1 MLYDWIKILHIAAWT
16 SWMAGLFYLP
26 RLLVYHAETAA
37 PGTLQS
43 QTFKIMER
51 KLLKLIMTPAML
63 VAWGSGLW
71 VAWQLDAFLDGWFH
85 AKLAL
90 VLAMSGFHGF
100 CAARVRAFAE
110 DRNDKTGRYY
120 RIANE
125 VPTILFVIIVAMV
138 VLKPF

>member
-37 PGTLQS
+37 PGTPQS
-43 QTFKIMER
+43 QTFKVMER

-71 VAWQLDAFLDGWFH
+71 LGWQLDAFFDGWLH